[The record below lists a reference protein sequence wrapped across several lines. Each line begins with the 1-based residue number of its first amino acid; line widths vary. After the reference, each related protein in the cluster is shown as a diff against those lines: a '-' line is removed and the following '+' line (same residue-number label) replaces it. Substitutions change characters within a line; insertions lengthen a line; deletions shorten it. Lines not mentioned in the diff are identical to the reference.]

1 MPAGS
6 RSHGS
11 LASRKETKTIMNGL
25 HFDTFV
31 RGLPLGSSRRRLL
44 AWTLVGVASP
54 ATIAHFGLHD
64 VEARK
69 GNKKKKK
76 VTLCRAGQT
85 VTVSRKAR
93 KKLLREGAT
102 VGACQRSSPP
112 PQICT
117 TYCAGKSC
125 GGDGCGGSCG
135 QCQSSQ
141 VCSDGTCCSPNCDG
155 RNCSDDGCGGT
166 CGTCG
171 EGEVCKSGRCQ
182 VVCDIDEVV
191 CFNECILESCQSQ
204 CNEPCRVIGASCCGS
219 LTCKR
224 AQTGQ
229 LACRP

>member
-1 MPAGS
+1 VPALS
-6 RSHGS
+6 RSHDS
-11 LASRKETKTIMNGL
+11 LGSRKVTKMIMNGL

-76 VTLCRAGQT
+76 ITLCRTGQT
-85 VTVSRKAR
+85 VTVPKKAR

-102 VGACQRSSPP
+102 VGACQESLPTPPPPP

-117 TYCAGKSC
+117 PDC
-125 GGDGCGGSCG
+125 GEKVCGADGCGGSCG
-135 QCQSSQ
+135 
-141 VCSDGTCCSPNCDG
+141 TCD
-155 RNCSDDGCGGT
+155 T
-166 CGTCG
+166 
-171 EGEVCKSGRCQ
+171 GEVCKSGQCQ

-219 LTCKR
+219 LTCQR
-224 AQTGQ
+224 SQSGSV
-229 LACRP
+229 ACRP